1 MQSQPGGRSG
11 GTRENQNT
19 SYRRIS
25 EKTRAR
31 CRAAFGNPAGL
42 WRSSVPYAHGRGGL
56 PKRTHRVRLPTV
68 HRSPIESVTWVR
80 APPAYH
86 PPAALMSEDDD
97 VPTMDKCAVR

>member
-1 MQSQPGGRSG
+1 MRHVSWLTSECLIFDRRKHGRGVGLHLATPPVCGGPP
-11 GTRENQNT
+11 
-19 SYRRIS
+19 Y
-25 EKTRAR
+25 KTRQD
-31 CRAAFGNPAGL
+31 
-42 WRSSVPYAHGRGGL
+42 SPYAHGRGGL